1 MRRFGLIGGLITVL
15 LMTLAMPGA
24 VLAQTDSEL
33 TLFTPYPSQVIG
45 VGESVS
51 LDLTLR
57 TTGEARIIDLEAQ
70 GVPENWNVTFRG
82 DNRIVESV
90 YVVPDSDA
98 TVSLRVEP
106 PADVA
111 ADTYRFTVIA
121 SGAGVEANLPLAFTV
136 QEKLPP
142 RLAFETELPV
152 IRGESDTTFRY
163 NLTLKNEGDEDLTVD
178 LVAESPDGFRVTF
191 KSSGQDVTSLPVQ
204 ANASERLNVEAEPLI
219 DVPAGRY
226 PIAVRAEAGETQA
239 ATELTAEVVGQADLS
254 LTSVDNRLS
263 GEATIGSETPITLIV
278 QNTGTAPARGVE
290 LSSSAPNGWSVTLE
304 PETVDEI
311 QPGQQAEV
319 TARVQPA
326 EQAVAGDYMITFN
339 ARPADAASESV
350 DFRITV
356 RTSTL
361 WGIVGVA
368 LIAVAVGVVALAVAR
383 FGRR

>member
-1 MRRFGLIGGLITVL
+1 MRRSGLIGGLITVL

-45 VGESVS
+45 VGESIS

-57 TTGEARIIDLEAQ
+57 TTGDARVVDLEAQ

-152 IRGESDTTFRY
+152 IRGESDSTFRY

-178 LVAESPDGFRVTF
+178 LVAESPEGFRVTF

-263 GEATIGSETPITLIV
+263 GEATIGSETPITLLV

-326 EQAVAGDYMITFN
+326 ENAVAGDYMITFN